1 MKKEKIIF
9 PEFEEEPEYYENVG
23 LLGIIVIT
31 IGILVLLV
39 LIVKTLSQLC
49 SRFVNNQNNENKN
62 TNDMGDICLNLTRI
76 YNDTRYGYLS
86 DENAFSKMK
95 QVKLKH
101 PLHTLETMVLSK
113 QQN

>member
-1 MKKEKIIF
+1 MTLEKISPSVTI
-9 PEFEEEPEYYENVG
+9 
-23 LLGIIVIT
+23 LLD
-31 IGILVLLV
+31 
-39 LIVKTLSQLC
+39 Q
-49 SRFVNNQNNENKN
+49 
-62 TNDMGDICLNLTRI
+62 DNLTRI

-95 QVKLKH
+95 RVKQKH

>member
-39 LIVKTLSQLC
+39 LIVKTLYQLC
-49 SRFVNNQNNENKN
+49 SRFANNQNNGNKN
-62 TNDMGDICLNLTRI
+62 TNDRGDICLTVVETLKKNRNKIIHYRVRDSTIR
-76 YNDTRYGYLS
+76 
-86 DENAFSKMK
+86 SKSIDF
-95 QVKLKH
+95 
-101 PLHTLETMVLSK
+101 ESAYI
-113 QQN
+113 

>member
-1 MKKEKIIF
+1 MTLEKISPSVTI
-9 PEFEEEPEYYENVG
+9 
-23 LLGIIVIT
+23 LLD
-31 IGILVLLV
+31 
-39 LIVKTLSQLC
+39 Q
-49 SRFVNNQNNENKN
+49 
-62 TNDMGDICLNLTRI
+62 DNLTHI

>member
-1 MKKEKIIF
+1 MTLEKISPSVTI
-9 PEFEEEPEYYENVG
+9 
-23 LLGIIVIT
+23 LLD
-31 IGILVLLV
+31 
-39 LIVKTLSQLC
+39 K
-49 SRFVNNQNNENKN
+49 
-62 TNDMGDICLNLTRI
+62 DNLTRI

>member
-1 MKKEKIIF
+1 MTLEKISPRVTI
-9 PEFEEEPEYYENVG
+9 
-23 LLGIIVIT
+23 LLD
-31 IGILVLLV
+31 
-39 LIVKTLSQLC
+39 Q
-49 SRFVNNQNNENKN
+49 
-62 TNDMGDICLNLTRI
+62 DNLTRI